1 MIPKL
6 MHSYDVEIGGQESRT
21 LLVLFVRSLPRRT
34 GGPFTS
40 LNQWNRTVRHSQN
53 ERVPARIR
61 ESLQRPKLEQVG
73 IVIHHSGSI
82 SQTAKRCRLSTSFFQ
97 RCLSV
102 FLSLHNLREGFL
114 HLTRK
119 HDVLD
124 VRRNEL

>member
-1 MIPKL
+1 MRWI
-6 MHSYDVEIGGQESRT
+6 HWRARERET
-21 LLVLFVRSLPRRT
+21 LVLCFRFLARRN
-34 GGPFTS
+34 GDLFTS
-40 LNQWNRTVRHSQN
+40 LSQWNRTVRQSQN
-53 ERVPARIR
+53 ECVPARIR
-61 ESLQRPKLEQVG
+61 ESLQSPNLEQVG

-82 SQTAKRCRLSTSFFQ
+82 SQTAKRRRLSTSFFQ